1 MNINFIKLRK
11 LSIFISIILCLIS
24 MFFIIKNKIN
34 LGIEFTGG
42 LEIEIKIQK
51 NINTENI
58 KNIISNL
65 HGIDTKYYDY
75 NSNSI
80 ILKIKNDNTS
90 IINEIKTK
98 LSYELENNI
107 LKITKISY
115 IGAKVNNETINN
127 SIFAIIASILSMT
140 IYLIYRFELKSS
152 INAVIALL
160 HDIFLLLGVIAV
172 FEMEVNLTIL
182 SALLTVFG
190 YSINDTIIIFDRIR
204 ENSKKYANLNKSEI
218 INLSINNTL
227 SRTIKT
233 SLTIL
238 MVSIILLTFG
248 GKTLHEF
255 SIILTIGIIIGT
267 YSSIYIAAMITK
279 LK

>member
-127 SIFAIIASILSMT
+127 NIFAIIASILSMT

-160 HDIFLLLGVIAV
+160 HDIFLLLGVLDV
-172 FEMEVNLTIL
+172 FDM
-182 SALLTVFG
+182 
-190 YSINDTIIIFDRIR
+190 
-204 ENSKKYANLNKSEI
+204 
-218 INLSINNTL
+218 
-227 SRTIKT
+227 
-233 SLTIL
+233 
-238 MVSIILLTFG
+238 
-248 GKTLHEF
+248 
-255 SIILTIGIIIGT
+255 
-267 YSSIYIAAMITK
+267 
-279 LK
+279 